1 MVQTYGER
9 LKALREARGLTQEQL
24 AQKSGMDVYVIKW
37 VESGILDPGMG
48 RTARLADALG
58 VNPTYLAGFTPPAA
72 VAQER
77 AAASPANARSLHQKA
92 MDVLEKQLALLE
104 KDNLLQ
110 SETEAAC
117 RTIDAVVSVLFFLSN
132 SQGEAIGV
140 EEVGA

>member
-9 LKALREARGLTQEQL
+9 LKALQDARGLTQEQL
-24 AQKSGMDVYVIKW
+24 AQKSDMDVYVIKW

-104 KDNLLQ
+104 KDNLLN

-117 RTIDAVVSVLFFLSN
+117 RIIDSMISVLYCMPDE
-132 SQGEAIGV
+132 GGV
-140 EEVGA
+140 SDG